1 MSSPVNRQA
10 CLPCLSE
17 PLLPRFWQPWTARP
31 WFRGLVCVSPRRTQI
46 SVVSDGTSILQ
57 SPFVTGLGE
66 SLRTLGGEGCF
77 LRFRVPGISD
87 AVKLGKSPDL
97 PNTNSSREKLGFRVF
112 GNLGEEWSSYWNVA
126 YRWLTDL
133 KWNVSKWQC
142 LPSALPWSTPV
153 SSCPAGCGGGDLRQ
167 PSWPAAALALK
178 CAHLDCR
185 LCPLWI

>member
-1 MSSPVNRQA
+1 MAMLERKRQA
-10 CLPCLSE
+10 EAASGWSGGG
-17 PLLPRFWQPWTARP
+17 RWV
-31 WFRGLVCVSPRRTQI
+31 G
-46 SVVSDGTSILQ
+46 G
-57 SPFVTGLGE
+57 
-66 SLRTLGGEGCF
+66 TLGGEGCF

-167 PSWPAAALALK
+167 PSWPAAVLALK
-178 CAHLDCR
+178 CARLDCR